1 MKEFWNERYEEEG
14 FAYGIAPNEFFKNNI
29 AFLGG
34 KSKLLF
40 PAEGEGRNAVFAAQ
54 NGFDVYAFDYSE
66 STKSK
71 ALEFAKKNSVKI
83 NYSVFDVLQCNYQE
97 NSFDALVLIFAHFPK
112 DIRNQAHKRLL
123 TFLKPGGKIIFEA
136 YSKEQLENN
145 SDGPKNIEMLFS
157 EKEIKEEFPNIVFE
171 QFEKKT
177 IHLNEGKYH
186 QGEAS
191 VIRFLA
197 VKE

>member
-1 MKEFWNERYEEEG
+1 MKEFWNERYKEEG
-14 FAYGIAPNEFFKNNI
+14 FAYGIAPNDFFKNNI
-29 AFLGG
+29 AFLDD
-34 KSKLLF
+34 KSKVLF
-40 PAEGEGRNAVFAAQ
+40 PAEGEGRNAAFAAQ
-54 NGFDVYAFDYSE
+54 NGFEVYAFDYSE
-66 STKSK
+66 SAKNK
-71 ALEFAKKNSVKI
+71 ALVFAEKNNVKI

-112 DIRNQAHKRLL
+112 AIRSEAHKRLL
-123 TFLKPGGKIIFEA
+123 IFLKPGGKIIFEA
-136 YSKEQLENN
+136 YSKEQLGNT
-145 SDGPKNIEMLFS
+145 SGGPKNVDMLFS
-157 EKEIKEEFPNIVFE
+157 EEEIKEEFPNIVFE

-197 VKE
+197 VKK